1 MSLKLKELV
10 MENMNSFLGSHKLSF
25 TEKQGNLV
33 LIKGID
39 EFDKSSNGVGKS
51 TLVDAIVFAFYGRS
65 LKKELNLD
73 DMVCKKS
80 KEPLR
85 IVLSFVDS
93 TDGVIK
99 NEYSIE
105 RIRSKSPSF
114 SKCNLLENDICIS
127 NSMTNTETQTKIES
141 LIGMDYQMFVN
152 NNVLNPELFRFI
164 KGNSAQKIDILERV
178 LNLNIVSKIFYTLS
192 NVVKEDQEVHQK
204 NDTEYY
210 ALKKSLENL
219 VQQEEDVNKNVNE
232 NIELLTVAN
241 GRLAD
246 EVKELEGLRDA
257 YSSTVS
263 ELHPVVEKLGQELDR
278 LNETKIKLEHN
289 ISEHQKRVKYYE
301 KNENCHACKQ
311 PIPDRDAI
319 LEAERA
325 KVKEH
330 SETMNS
336 ILQTIA
342 EKKADDALARYEKT
356 VEDADGCTRK
366 INEKNYQIKNNS
378 KTIEKFSNITSSAG
392 QVDDVKT
399 KLDEMTIEWKDSK
412 EKLEIT
418 DFWREMLTPKSK
430 TRMTLAADLLKVLNA
445 NIQKHINNFYNKDF
459 HLYFNVSDNSINEI
473 IEVDGQQFK
482 YDQLSS
488 GEKAKVDIVIVISL
502 LDIAMTYFKNNKLK
516 FLIVDEACDH
526 LDLVW
531 SKYVIEFIKQYAVNL
546 NMMVLFI
553 SHHAAVE
560 DMTYVFDNTILAMK
574 GLDGN
579 SYIPKSRVH

>member
-1 MSLKLKELV
+1 L
-10 MENMNSFLGSHKLSF
+10 
-25 TEKQGNLV
+25 
-33 LIKGID
+33 
-39 EFDKSSNGVGKS
+39 
-51 TLVDAIVFAFYGRS
+51 
-65 LKKELNLD
+65 
-73 DMVCKKS
+73 
-80 KEPLR
+80 
-85 IVLSFVDS
+85 
-93 TDGVIK
+93 
-99 NEYSIE
+99 SIE
-105 RIRSKSPSF
+105 
-114 SKCNLLENDICIS
+114 N
-127 NSMTNTETQTKIES
+127 
-141 LIGMDYQMFVN
+141 
-152 NNVLNPELFRFI
+152 
-164 KGNSAQKIDILERV
+164 
-178 LNLNIVSKIFYTLS
+178 
-192 NVVKEDQEVHQK
+192 
-204 NDTEYY
+204 
-210 ALKKSLENL
+210 
-219 VQQEEDVNKNVNE
+219 
-232 NIELLTVAN
+232 
-241 GRLAD
+241 
-246 EVKELEGLRDA
+246 LRDA

-263 ELHPVVEKLGQELDR
+263 ELHPVVERIGKELDS
-278 LNETKIKLEHN
+278 LNESKIKLEHN

-311 PIPDRDAI
+311 PIPDREAI

-325 KVKEH
+325 KVREH
-330 SETMNS
+330 SGTMAS
-336 ILQTIA
+336 ILA
-342 EKKADDALARYEKT
+342 EITARKSDEVLTKYEKA
-356 VEDADGCTRK
+356 VEDADACTRK
-366 INEKNYQIKNNS
+366 INEKVYQIKSNN

-392 QVDDVKT
+392 QVEEVKA
-399 KLDEMTIEWKDSK
+399 KLEEATTEWKDSK

-430 TRMTLAADLLKVLNA
+430 TRMTLASDLLKVLNA

-459 HLYFNVSDNSINEI
+459 RMHFSINDNSINEI
-473 IEVDGQQFK
+473 IEIDRQQFK

>member
-1 MSLKLKELV
+1 MSLKLKELI
-10 MENMNSFLGSHKLSF
+10 MDNMNSFLGSHKLSF
-25 TEKQGNLV
+25 TENQGNLV

-51 TLVDAIVFAFYGRS
+51 TIVDAIVFAFYGRS

-80 KEPLR
+80 KEPLK
-85 IVLSFVDS
+85 ISLSFVDS

-99 NEYSIE
+99 NEYLIE
-105 RIRSKSPSF
+105 RTRSKNPSF
-114 SKCNLLENDICIS
+114 SKCILIENGTCIS
-127 NSMTNTETQTKIES
+127 NNMTNTEVQTKIES

-178 LNLNIVSKIFYTLS
+178 LNLNIVSKIFVTLS
-192 NVVKEDQEVHQK
+192 NVAKEDLAVHSK

-210 ALKKSLENL
+210 ALKRTLENL
-219 VQQEEDVNKNVNE
+219 IQQEEDVNKNVNE
-232 NIELLTVAN
+232 NIDLLKAN
-241 GRLAD
+241 NENLLIEIKD
-246 EVKELEGLRDA
+246 IEGLREA
-257 YSSTVS
+257 YSSTVNA
-263 ELHPVVEKLGQELDR
+263 LHPVVETIGKTLDA
-278 LNETKIKLEHN
+278 LSENKIKLEHN
-289 ISEHQKRVKYYE
+289 ISEHQKRVRYYE
-301 KNENCHACKQ
+301 KNEDCHVCKQ
-311 PIPDRDAI
+311 PIPNRAAI
-319 LEAERA
+319 LEEQRA

-330 SETMNS
+330 SKKMAE
-336 ILQTIA
+336 ILEDINKCKSESVLSEY
-342 EKKADDALARYEKT
+342 EKAVDDADT
-356 VEDADGCTRK
+356 CTRK
-366 INEKNYQIKNNS
+366 IGEKTYQIKNNN
-378 KTIEKFSNITSSAG
+378 KTIEKFSNLTSSVG
-392 QVDDVKT
+392 QVEEVKS
-399 KLDEMTIEWKDSK
+399 KLISAAAEWEDSK

-430 TRMTLAADLLKVLNA
+430 TRMTLAGDLLKVLNA

-459 HLYFNVSDNSINEI
+459 RLHFSINDNSINEI
-473 IEVDGQQFK
+473 IEIEGQQFK

-560 DMTYVFDNTILAMK
+560 DMTYVFDNTIVAMK

-579 SYIPKSRVH
+579 SYISKSRVH

>member
-25 TEKQGNLV
+25 TENQGNLV

-39 EFDKSSNGVGKS
+39 EFDKSSNGAGKS
-51 TLVDAIVFAFYGRS
+51 TIVDAIVFAFYGRS

-73 DMVCKKS
+73 DLVCKKS

-93 TDGVIK
+93 TDGVVK

-105 RIRSKSPSF
+105 RTRSKNPSF

-127 NSMTNTETQTKIES
+127 NNMTNTEVQTKIES

-178 LNLNIVSKIFYTLS
+178 LNLNIVSKIFFTLS
-192 NVVKEDQEVHQK
+192 NVAKEDLAVHTK

-210 ALKKSLENL
+210 ALKKSLESL

-232 NIELLTVAN
+232 NIELLKNAN
-241 GRLAD
+241 HALGHS
-246 EVKELEGLRDA
+246 VKELEGLRDI
-257 YSSTVS
+257 YSATVN
-263 ELHPVVEKLGQELDR
+263 ELHPVVERLGQELDR
-278 LNETKIKLEHN
+278 LNEMKIKLEHN

-311 PIPDRDAI
+311 PIPDRDSI

-325 KVKEH
+325 KVREH

-336 ILQTIA
+336 ILQTIT
-342 EKKADDALARYEKT
+342 EKKSDDVLTRYEKA
-356 VEDADGCTRK
+356 VEDADECTRK
-366 INEKNYQIKNNS
+366 INEKNYQIKNNNR
-378 KTIEKFSNITSSAG
+378 TIEKFSNITSSAG
-392 QVDDVKT
+392 QVEEVKA
-399 KLDEMTIEWKDSK
+399 KLDEATIEWKDSK

-430 TRMTLAADLLKVLNA
+430 TRMTLASDLLKVLNA

-459 HLYFNVSDNSINEI
+459 RMHFSISDNSINEI
-473 IEVDGQQFK
+473 IEIDRQQFK

>member
-25 TEKQGNLV
+25 TENQGNLV

-51 TLVDAIVFAFYGRS
+51 TIVDAIVFAFYGRS

-80 KEPLR
+80 KDPLR

-114 SKCNLLENDICIS
+114 SKCNLLENNICIS
-127 NSMTNTETQTKIES
+127 NNMTNTETQAKIES

-210 ALKKSLENL
+210 ALKKSLDNL

-232 NIELLTVAN
+232 NIELLTAAN
-241 GRLAD
+241 NKLAG
-246 EVKELEGLRDA
+246 EIRELESLRDA
-257 YSSTVS
+257 YSASVS
-263 ELHPVVEKLGQELDR
+263 ELHPVVERIGKELDK
-278 LNETKIKLEHN
+278 LNEMKIKLEHN

-301 KNENCHACKQ
+301 KNESCHVCKQ
-311 PIPDRDAI
+311 TIPDRDAI
-319 LEAERA
+319 LETERA

-336 ILQTIA
+336 ILQKIIETKTH
-342 EKKADDALARYEKT
+342 EALARYDKA

-378 KTIEKFSNITSSAG
+378 RTIEKFSAITSSAG
-392 QVDDVKT
+392 QVEDVKA
-399 KLDEMTIEWKDSK
+399 KLDKMTIEWTDSK

-430 TRMTLAADLLKVLNA
+430 TRMTLASDLLKVLNA

-459 HLYFNVSDNSINEI
+459 HLYFSVSDNSINEV

-560 DMTYVFDNTILAMK
+560 DMTYVFDNTIVAMK

>member
-1 MSLKLKELV
+1 MSLKLKDLV

-25 TEKQGNLV
+25 TENQGNLV

-39 EFDKSSNGVGKS
+39 EFDRSSNGTGKS

-80 KEPLR
+80 KDPLR

-93 TDGVIK
+93 TDGIVK

-114 SKCNLLENDICIS
+114 SKCNLLENNICIS
-127 NSMTNTETQTKIES
+127 NSMTNTEVQTKIES

-178 LNLNIVSKIFYTLS
+178 LNLNIVSKIFFTLS
-192 NVVKEDQEVHQK
+192 NVVKEDVVVHQK

-210 ALKKSLENL
+210 ALKRALENL

-241 GRLAD
+241 VSLI
-246 EVKELEGLRDA
+246 KEIGDLEGLRDA

-263 ELHPVVEKLGQELDR
+263 ELHPIVERIGKELDK
-278 LNETKIKLEHN
+278 LNEDKIKLEHN

-301 KNENCHACKQ
+301 KNEDCHACKQ
-311 PIPDRDAI
+311 PLPNRSAI
-319 LEAERA
+319 LDEQKA
-325 KVKEH
+325 KVREH
-330 SETMNS
+330 SEKMNEIFLEITRCKS
-336 ILQTIA
+336 
-342 EKKADDALARYEKT
+342 EEALPKYEKA
-356 VEDADGCTRK
+356 VEDADACTYK
-366 INEKNYQIKNNS
+366 INEKNYHIKNNK
-378 KTIEKFSNITSSAG
+378 KTIEKFSSLTSSAG
-392 QVDDVKT
+392 QVEEVTT
-399 KLDEMTIEWKDSK
+399 KLANMAIEWKDSK

-430 TRMTLAADLLKVLNA
+430 TRMTLAGDLLKILNA

-459 HLYFNVSDNSINEI
+459 RLHFNISDNSINEI
-473 IEVDGQQFK
+473 IEIDGHQFK

-579 SYIPKSRVH
+579 SYISKTRVH

>member
-1 MSLKLKELV
+1 MSVKLAEIV
-10 MENMNSFLGSHKLSF
+10 IENFNSYLGSHKISF

-51 TLVDAIVFAFYGRS
+51 TIVDAIVFALYGRS

-73 DMVCKKS
+73 DLVCKKAT
-80 KEPLR
+80 EPLR

-93 TDGVIK
+93 SDGIIK
-99 NEYSIE
+99 HAYVIE
-105 RIRSKSPSF
+105 RQRSTKPLF
-114 SKCNLLENDICIS
+114 SKCILYEDDVCVS
-127 NSMTNTETQTKIES
+127 NNMTNTEIQTKIES
-141 LIGMDYQMFVN
+141 LIGMDYQMFIN
-152 NNVLNPELFRFI
+152 NNVLNPELFRFLR
-164 KGNSAQKIDILERV
+164 GNSAQKIDILERV
-178 LNLNIVSKIFYTLS
+178 LNLNIVSKIFFTLS
-192 NVVKEDQEVHQK
+192 NVAKEDSAVHTK

-210 ALKKSLENL
+210 ALKKTLDNL
-219 VQQEEDVNKNVNE
+219 VQQEESVNKNVNE
-232 NIELLTVAN
+232 NISLLEGAN
-241 GRLAD
+241 TRLAA
-246 EVKELEGLRDA
+246 EISIQEGLRD
-257 YSSTVS
+257 SHSLTVS
-263 ELHPVVEKLGQELDR
+263 ELHPIVESVGKELDK
-278 LNETKIKLEHN
+278 LNESKIKLDQNINEHKKK
-289 ISEHQKRVKYYE
+289 IKYYE
-301 KNENCHACKQ
+301 KNEDCHACGQ
-311 PIPDRDAI
+311 PIQNRDAI
-319 LEAERA
+319 LAEERS

-330 SETMNS
+330 VESMAAMM
-336 ILQTIA
+336 ITIDRLKNDKNI
-342 EKKADDALARYEKT
+342 EKYENAVSAADE
-356 VEDADGCTRK
+356 CTRL
-366 INEKNYQIKNNS
+366 ISEKSYQIRNNS
-378 KTIEKFSNITSSAG
+378 KNIERFSNITSAVD
-392 QVDDVKT
+392 QVEEVKT
-399 KLDEMTIEWKDSK
+399 RLGEAEIEWKDSK

-418 DFWREMLTPKSK
+418 DFWRDMLVPKSK

-459 HLYFNVSDNSINEI
+459 HLHFSINDNSINEI
-473 IEVDGQQFK
+473 IEIDGRQFK

-531 SKYVIEFIKQYAVNL
+531 SKYVIEFIKQYAVSL

-579 SYIPKSRVH
+579 SYISKNRVH

>member
-25 TEKQGNLV
+25 TENQGNLV

-80 KEPLR
+80 KDPLR

-93 TDGVIK
+93 TDGVVK

-105 RIRSKSPSF
+105 RIRSKSPAF

-210 ALKKSLENL
+210 ALKKTLENL

-232 NIELLTVAN
+232 NIELLTASN
-241 GRLAD
+241 EALAK
-246 EVKELEGLRDA
+246 EVKDLEGLRDA
-257 YSSTVS
+257 YSSTVG
-263 ELHPVVEKLGQELDR
+263 ELHPIVERIGKDLDK
-278 LNETKIKLEHN
+278 LNENKIKLEHN

-301 KNENCHACKQ
+301 KNEDCHACKQ
-311 PIPDRDAI
+311 PIPNRKAI
-319 LEAERA
+319 LDEQRA

-330 SETMNS
+330 SEKMNE
-336 ILQTIA
+336 ILQEITRCKS
-342 EKKADDALARYEKT
+342 EDVLTKYEKT
-356 VEDADGCTRK
+356 VEDADACTRK
-366 INEKNYQIKNNS
+366 INEKNYQIKNNQ
-378 KTIEKFSNITSSAG
+378 KTIEKFSNLTSSAG
-392 QVDDVKT
+392 QVEEVTT
-399 KLDEMTIEWKDSK
+399 KLANMVIEWKDSK

-430 TRMTLAADLLKVLNA
+430 TRMTLAGDLLKILNA

-459 HLYFNVSDNSINEI
+459 RLHFSISDNNIHEI
-473 IEVDGQQFK
+473 IEIDGHQFK

-579 SYIPKSRVH
+579 SYISKTRVH

>member
-1 MSLKLKELV
+1 MSIKLKELV
-10 MENMNSFLGSHKLSF
+10 MENMNSYLGSHKLSF
-25 TEKQGNLV
+25 TENQGNLV
-33 LIKGID
+33 LIKGVD
-39 EFDKSSNGVGKS
+39 ELDRSSNGVGKS
-51 TLVDAIVFAFYGRS
+51 TLVDAIVFALYGRS

-73 DMVCKKS
+73 DIVCKDA

-93 TDGVIK
+93 TDGVVK

-114 SKCNLLENDICIS
+114 SKCNLLENSICIS
-127 NSMTNTETQTKIES
+127 GKMTNTEVQSKIES
-141 LIGMDYQMFVN
+141 LIGMDYPMFVN

-164 KGNSAQKIDILERV
+164 KGTSAQKIDILERV
-178 LNLNIVSKIFYTLS
+178 LNLNIVSKIFATLS
-192 NVVKEDQEVHQK
+192 NVAKEDLAVHQR

-210 ALKKSLENL
+210 ALKKALENL

-232 NIELLTVAN
+232 NIELLTEAN
-241 GRLAD
+241 KKTAAD
-246 EVKELEGLRDA
+246 IVELEGLRDA
-257 YSSTVS
+257 YSSTVNA
-263 ELHPVVEKLGQELDR
+263 LHPVVEAVGKNLDT
-278 LNETKIKLEHN
+278 LTENKIKLEQN
-289 ISEHQKRVKYYE
+289 ISEHKKKVRYYE
-301 KNENCHACKQ
+301 NNEDCHACKQ
-311 PIPDRDAI
+311 PIPDRNAI
-319 LEAERA
+319 LDEQRA
-325 KVKEH
+325 KVREH
-330 SETMNS
+330 SEKMND
-336 ILQTIA
+336 ILQAIA
-342 EKKADDALARYEKT
+342 QCKAESVLVEYEKA
-356 VEDADGCTRK
+356 VEDADKCTRK
-366 INEKNYQIKNNS
+366 INEKAYQIKSNN
-378 KTIEKFSNITSSAG
+378 KTIEKFSNITSSVG
-392 QVDDVKT
+392 QVEEVKANLE
-399 KLDEMTIEWKDSK
+399 KLVVEWKESK

-430 TRMTLAADLLKVLNA
+430 TRMTLAGDLLKVLNS
-445 NIQKHINNFYNKDF
+445 NIQKHINNFYNKNF
-459 HLYFNVSDNSINEI
+459 RLHFNIDDNNIHEI
-473 IEVDGQQFK
+473 IEIDKHQFK

-488 GEKAKVDIVIVISL
+488 GEKAKVDIVIVIAL

-560 DMTYVFDNTILAMK
+560 DMTYVFDNTIVAMK

-579 SYIPKSRVH
+579 SYIAKSRVH

>member
-1 MSLKLKELV
+1 MSVKLADLV
-10 MENMNSFLGSHKLSF
+10 IENMNSFLGSHKLSF
-25 TEKQGNLV
+25 TENQGNLV

-51 TLVDAIVFAFYGRS
+51 TIVDAIVFAFYGRS

-114 SKCNLLENDICIS
+114 SRCNLLENNICIS

-164 KGNSAQKIDILERV
+164 KGSSAQKIDILERV

-210 ALKKSLENL
+210 ALKKSLDNL

-241 GRLAD
+241 TRLAT

-257 YSSTVS
+257 YSSSVS
-263 ELHPVVEKLGQELDR
+263 ELHPVVEQLGKELDQ
-278 LNETKIKLEHN
+278 LNEMKIKLEHN
-289 ISEHQKRVKYYE
+289 ISEHQKKVKYYE

-311 PIPDRDAI
+311 PIPDRDTI
-319 LEAERA
+319 LETEKA
-325 KVKEH
+325 KVREH

-336 ILQTIA
+336 ILQTIT
-342 EKKADDALARYEKT
+342 EKKTHEVLARYEKA
-356 VEDADGCTRK
+356 VEDADSCTRK
-366 INEKNYQIKNNS
+366 INEKTYQIKSNN

-392 QVDDVKT
+392 QVEDVKT
-399 KLDEMTIEWKDSK
+399 KLEEMTVEWADSK
-412 EKLEIT
+412 KKLEIT
-418 DFWREMLTPKSK
+418 DFWREMLIPKSK
-430 TRMTLAADLLKVLNA
+430 TRMTLAADLLKALNA

-459 HLYFNVSDNSINEI
+459 HLYFSISDNSINEV
-473 IEVDGQQFK
+473 IEVDGRQFK

-516 FLIVDEACDH
+516 FLIIDEATDH
-526 LDLVW
+526 LDNV
-531 SKYVIEFIKQYAVNL
+531 SAKYVIEFIKDYTVRL

>member
-1 MSLKLKELV
+1 MSVKLAELV
-10 MENMNSFLGSHKLSF
+10 IENMNSYLGSHKISF

-33 LIKGID
+33 LIKGVD

-51 TLVDAIVFAFYGRS
+51 TIVDAIVFGFYGRS

-73 DMVCKKS
+73 DLVCKKAT
-80 KEPLR
+80 EPLR

-93 TDGVIK
+93 SDGVVK
-99 NEYSIE
+99 HSYMIE
-105 RIRSKSPSF
+105 RIRSSKPLF
-114 SKCNLLENDICIS
+114 SKCILYEDDICIS
-127 NSMTNTETQTKIES
+127 NSMTNSEVQTKIES
-141 LIGMDYQMFVN
+141 LIGMDYPMFVN
-152 NNVLNPELFRFI
+152 NNVLNPELFRFV

-178 LNLNIVSKIFYTLS
+178 LNLNIVSKIFFTLS
-192 NVVKEDQEVHQK
+192 NVAKEDSTVHAK

-219 VQQEEDVNKNVNE
+219 VQQEESVNKNVNE
-232 NIELLTVAN
+232 NIELLTAAN
-241 GRLAD
+241 EKLSE
-246 EVKELEGLRDA
+246 EVKGQEGLREA
-257 YSSTVS
+257 YSATVS
-263 ELHPVVEKLGQELDR
+263 ELHPIVETIGKELDK
-278 LNETKIKLEHN
+278 LNESKIKLDHN
-289 ISEHQKRVKYYE
+289 INEHRKKVKYYE
-301 KNENCHACKQ
+301 KNEDCHACGQ
-311 PIPDRDAI
+311 PIQNRDAI
-319 LEAERA
+319 LAEERN
-325 KVKEH
+325 KIKEH
-330 SETMNS
+330 
-336 ILQTIA
+336 A
-342 EKKADDALARYEKT
+342 ESMAALMIKVDQLKIDERIGKYESAVSAADE
-356 VEDADGCTRK
+356 CTRR
-366 INEKNYQIKNNS
+366 ISEKVYQIKNNR
-378 KTIEKFSNITSSAG
+378 KNIERFSGITSAVD
-392 QVDDVKT
+392 QVEEVKAR
-399 KLDEMTIEWKDSK
+399 LDGVEIEWNDSK
-412 EKLEIT
+412 SKAEIT
-418 DFWREMLTPKSK
+418 DFWRDMLIPKSK

-459 HLYFNVSDNSINEI
+459 HLNFSINDNSIVETIEI
-473 IEVDGQQFK
+473 DGQHFK

-574 GLDGN
+574 GLNGN
-579 SYIPKSRVH
+579 SYISKNRIH